1 MSAIA
6 AARATQDVTAKGK
19 HEVRG
24 DTTTKEQR
32 DSTERTRGLAC
43 NTHAP

>member
-19 HEVRG
+19 HEVRS
-24 DTTTKEQR
+24 DTTNNEQG
-32 DSTERTRGLAC
+32 DSIERARGLAC